1 MTILDLITSGRR
13 MEKRS
18 RKIRELADQREISL
32 AEAAD
37 IYDGMAE
44 DAEDA
49 RRELHGGTRPE
60 SQYVP
65 LGTNPNY
72 RGDE

>member
-13 MEKRS
+13 IERRS
-18 RKIRELADQREISL
+18 RKIRELADERDISL
-32 AEAAD
+32 AAAAD
-37 IYDGMAE
+37 IFDGMAE
-44 DAEDA
+44 DAEDE

-72 RGDE
+72 DGLE